1 MVGINDAGD
10 KFVQSG
16 CDLNE
21 FAYGLFDILHEESGG
36 CAWERGMSK
45 HKKLKV
51 SKVTIVNIYE

>member
-1 MVGINDAGD
+1 MIGINDAGD

-45 HKKLKV
+45 HK
-51 SKVTIVNIYE
+51 N